1 MGKIISIVNQKG
13 GVGKTTTAINL
24 SSALALLDYKILL
37 IDCDPQ
43 ANATS
48 GLGLNQRDFE
58 NNNIYSYLS
67 GNATLDEVVNKTFIP
82 NLEIITS
89 HIDLAGFEIEII
101 NEMSREA
108 IMKDK
113 FTELKDSYDF
123 IFIDCSPSLGL
134 LVINVLVSSDSVL
147 IPVQCEYFALEGL
160 AKLMDTIKLVKKK
173 LNRNLEIEGIV
184 PVMFD
189 GRTNLSHEVVKE
201 IKNAFDDLTY
211 ETIIPRNIRLA
222 DAPSFGVPV
231 FFVDKRFDKSETKD
245 LLFENAGAIA
255 YLNLAREVLSRNNL
269 KYLNERKFIQQ

>member
-58 NNNIYSYLS
+58 YNNIYSYLS
-67 GNATLDEVVNKTFIP
+67 GNATIDEVVNKTFIP

-101 NEMSREA
+101 NEMSRES

-113 FTELKDSYDF
+113 LIELKNSYDF

-134 LVINVLVSSDSVL
+134 LVINVLVSCDSVL

-173 LNRNLEIEGIV
+173 VNINLEIEGIV

-201 IKNAFDDLTY
+201 IKNAFEELTY

-231 FFVDKRFDKSETKD
+231 FFVDKRFDKSENKD

-255 YLNLAREVLSRNNL
+255 YLNLAKELLSRNNL
-269 KYLNERKFIQQ
+269 NYLNERKFI

>member
-58 NNNIYSYLS
+58 HNNIYSYLS
-67 GNATLDEVVNKTFIP
+67 GNATIDEVVNKTFIP

-101 NEMSREA
+101 NEMSRES

-113 FTELKDSYDF
+113 LIELKNSYDF

-134 LVINVLVSSDSVL
+134 LVINVLVSCDSVL

-173 LNRNLEIEGIV
+173 VNINLEIEGIV

-201 IKNAFDDLTY
+201 IKNAFEELTY

-231 FFVDKRFDKSETKD
+231 FFVDKRFDKSENKD

-255 YLNLAREVLSRNNL
+255 YLNLAKELLSRNNL
-269 KYLNERKFIQQ
+269 KYLNERKFK

>member
-113 FTELKDSYDF
+113 FTELKNSYDF

>member
-24 SSALALLDYKILL
+24 SAALALLDYKILL

-58 NNNIYSYLS
+58 QNNIYSYLS
-67 GNATLDEVVNKTFIP
+67 GNATIDEVVNKTFIP

-101 NEMSREA
+101 NEMSRES
-108 IMKDK
+108 IIKDK
-113 FTELKDSYDF
+113 LIELKNCYDF

-134 LVINVLVSSDSVL
+134 LVINVLVSCDSVL
-147 IPVQCEYFALEGL
+147 VPVQCEYFALEGL

-173 LNRNLEIEGIV
+173 VNINLEIEGIV

-201 IKNAFDDLTY
+201 IKNAFEELTY

-231 FFVDKRFDKSETKD
+231 FFVDKRFDKSENKD

-255 YLNLAREVLSRNNL
+255 YLNLAKELLSRNNL
-269 KYLNERKFIQQ
+269 KYLNERKFTQQ

>member
-1 MGKIISIVNQKG
+1 
-13 GVGKTTTAINL
+13 
-24 SSALALLDYKILL
+24 
-37 IDCDPQ
+37 
-43 ANATS
+43 
-48 GLGLNQRDFE
+48 
-58 NNNIYSYLS
+58 
-67 GNATLDEVVNKTFIP
+67 
-82 NLEIITS
+82 LEIITS

-113 FTELKDSYDF
+113 FTELKNSYDF

>member
-13 GVGKTTTAINL
+13 GVGKTTTAINI

-269 KYLNERKFIQQ
+269 EYLNESKFKQQ

>member
-58 NNNIYSYLS
+58 HNNIYSYLS
-67 GNATLDEVVNKTFIP
+67 GNATIDEVVNKTFIP

-101 NEMSREA
+101 NEMSRES

-113 FTELKDSYDF
+113 LIELKNSYDF

-134 LVINVLVSSDSVL
+134 LVINVLVSCDSVL

-173 LNRNLEIEGIV
+173 VNINLEIEGIV

-201 IKNAFDDLTY
+201 IKNAFEELTY

-231 FFVDKRFDKSETKD
+231 FFVDKRFDKSENKD

-255 YLNLAREVLSRNNL
+255 YLNLAKELLSRNNL
-269 KYLNERKFIQQ
+269 NYLNERKFI

>member
-67 GNATLDEVVNKTFIP
+67 GDATLEEVVNNTFIP

-113 FTELKDSYDF
+113 LIDLKNSYDF

-134 LVINVLVSSDSVL
+134 LVVNVLVSSDSVL

-173 LNRNLEIEGIV
+173 VNKNLEIEGIV

-231 FFVDKRFDKSETKD
+231 FFVDKRFDKSESKD

-255 YLNLAREVLSRNNL
+255 YLNLAKEVLSRNNL
-269 KYLNERKFIQQ
+269 KYLNERKFVQQ

>member
-67 GNATLDEVVNKTFIP
+67 GNATLEEVVNKTFIP

-113 FTELKDSYDF
+113 LIDLKNSYDF

-173 LNRNLEIEGIV
+173 VNKNLEIEGIV

-231 FFVDKRFDKSETKD
+231 FFVDKRFDKSESKD

-255 YLNLAREVLSRNNL
+255 YLNLAKEILSRNNL

>member
-231 FFVDKRFDKSETKD
+231 FFVDKRFDKSESKD

-255 YLNLAREVLSRNNL
+255 YLNLAKEILSRNNL

>member
-58 NNNIYSYLS
+58 QNNIYSYLS
-67 GNATLDEVVNKTFIP
+67 GNATIDEVVNKTFIP

-101 NEMSREA
+101 NEMSRES

-113 FTELKDSYDF
+113 LIELKNSYDF

-134 LVINVLVSSDSVL
+134 LVINVLVSCDSVL

-173 LNRNLEIEGIV
+173 VNINLEIEGIV

-201 IKNAFDDLTY
+201 IKNAFNDLTY

-231 FFVDKRFDKSETKD
+231 FFVDKRFDKSEHKD

-255 YLNLAREVLSRNNL
+255 YLNLAKELLSRNNL
-269 KYLNERKFIQQ
+269 KYLNERKFK

>member
-113 FTELKDSYDF
+113 FTELKNSYDF

-269 KYLNERKFIQQ
+269 EYLNERKFIQQ

>member
-58 NNNIYSYLS
+58 HNNIYSYLS
-67 GNATLDEVVNKTFIP
+67 GNATINEVVNKTFIP

-101 NEMSREA
+101 NEMSRES

-113 FTELKDSYDF
+113 LIELKNYFDF

-134 LVINVLVSSDSVL
+134 LVINVLVSCDSVL

-160 AKLMDTIKLVKKK
+160 AKLMDTITLVKKK
-173 LNRNLEIEGIV
+173 VNKNLEIEGIV

-231 FFVDKRFDKSETKD
+231 FFVDKRFDKSEHKD
-245 LLFENAGAIA
+245 LLFENAGAIG
-255 YLNLAREVLSRNNL
+255 YLNLAKELLSRNNL
-269 KYLNERKFIQQ
+269 KYLNERKFI

>member
-13 GVGKTTTAINL
+13 GVGKTTTAISL

-48 GLGLNQRDFE
+48 GLGLSQRDFE
-58 NNNIYSYLS
+58 HNNIYSYLS
-67 GNATLDEVVNKTFIP
+67 GNATIDEVVNKTFIP

-101 NEMSREA
+101 NEMSRES
-108 IMKDK
+108 IMKEK
-113 FTELKDSYDF
+113 LIELKNSYDF

-173 LNRNLEIEGIV
+173 VNENLEIEGIV

-201 IKNAFDDLTY
+201 IKNAFDKLTY
-211 ETIIPRNIRLA
+211 ETVIPRNIRLA

-231 FFVDKRFDKSETKD
+231 FFVDKRFDKSENKD

-255 YLNLAREVLSRNNL
+255 YLNLANELLSRNNL
-269 KYLNERKFIQQ
+269 KYLNERKFLQQ

>member
-67 GNATLDEVVNKTFIP
+67 GNTTLEEVVNKTFIP

-113 FTELKDSYDF
+113 LIDLKNSYDF

-173 LNRNLEIEGIV
+173 VNKNLEIEGIV

-231 FFVDKRFDKSETKD
+231 FFVDKRFDKSESKD

-255 YLNLAREVLSRNNL
+255 YLNLAKEILSRNNL
-269 KYLNERKFIQQ
+269 NYLNERKFIQQ